1 MVRDLLGQ
9 GTFGQVF
16 RCVEAESGGLVAVK
30 VIKNQPAYYHQAR
43 VEVGVLQ
50 YLNTRADPLDTHHIV
65 RMKVGGRVQEQRAG
79 GVGRKAGR
87 AAEGRGRRRAQR
99 RGWGRAR

>member
-1 MVRDLLGQ
+1 MRDLLGQ

-16 RCVEAESGGLVAVK
+16 KCGSRESREEVAVK

-50 YLNTRADPLDTHHIV
+50 LLNTRADPGDKHHIV
-65 RMKVGGRVQEQRAG
+65 RMKVREEREEGGRR
-79 GVGRKAGR
+79 
-87 AAEGRGRRRAQR
+87 GRGGGA
-99 RGWGRAR
+99 AA